1 MPATLHGSRF
11 WIQIGEIDYQR
22 QFVAAKKKL
31 EALDDV
37 FVVKGWMDRDDEDE
51 VAEAVFVVDVV
62 SDQVPG
68 FKRQAGRLGWACRLV
83 ETVEIKRPPTEEERV
98 AELEAFLEELEELAE
113 LDDVID
119 RLFDGAA

>member
-1 MPATLHGSRF
+1 MPATLQGSRF

-31 EALDDV
+31 EALDV
-37 FVVKGWMDRDDEDE
+37 IVVKGWMDRDDEDE

-98 AELEAFLEELEELAE
+98 AELEGFLEELEQLDE
-113 LDDVID
+113 LDEVID